1 MNLLHFHA
9 RKIAVCILIVEF
21 SPDVFE
27 FLIVVVAVVV
37 LAATASCVR
46 TISLIFLW
54 LLKRSIRLEYTY
66 RNCELNIIYKHT
78 TGEKS
83 E

>member
-9 RKIAVCILIVEF
+9 RKIPVCILIVEF
-21 SPDVFE
+21 SLDVF
-27 FLIVVVAVVV
+27 LIFVVAVFV
-37 LAATASCVR
+37 LAATASCAR
-46 TISLIFLW
+46 TISLILLW

-66 RNCELNIIYKHT
+66 RNCKLNIIYKHT